1 MNANEIVSAILNS
14 NLNREELN
22 MVIRA
27 VNLKNRNLAAAAK
40 FAFKPGQKV
49 WFFDKHGMRVQ
60 GLVTQRLQKN
70 IKVLADNGLL
80 WRVSPNLLKSV

>member
-1 MNANEIVSAILNS
+1 MNANEIVSAILNN

-27 VNLKNRNLAAAAK
+27 VNLKNRNLSAAAK
-40 FAFKPGQKV
+40 FSFRPNQKV
-49 WFFDKHGMRVQ
+49 WFFSKSGTRINGV
-60 GLVTQRLQKN
+60 VTQLLQKN
-70 IKVLADNGLL
+70 IKVLADNGVM